1 LEKELVIRDNV
12 LVVMATYNGS
22 AFLKEQLE
30 SITSQSFVNIALSVV
45 DDCSSSE
52 ELKYLRQ
59 ELASLD
65 VKVYLTENRQKLGAS
80 GSFFRAL
87 TQVEDA
93 YDFYAFAD
101 QDDVWMADKL
111 ITAINSLKKYK
122 QSKALLFCSRTK
134 IVDENLTPTGC
145 SPIMEYPA
153 SFSNSIAQSLAGG
166 NTMVFNGQARSV
178 IALSVKPGLKFVA
191 HDWWCYILICGNGGV
206 VIYDPVPKIY
216 YRQHGNNILG
226 ANSGFTAKLKRF
238 SMLMAGDFRKWN
250 DQNLHNINENSHL
263 FLTDNIMLAEKFDL
277 ARKSNVFQR
286 IKAFF
291 SLGIRR
297 QSSLGN
303 CAMFIAWVMRKM

>member
-1 LEKELVIRDNV
+1 MEKEITALDNV
-12 LVVMATYNGS
+12 LVVLATYNGG

-30 SITSQSFVNIALSVV
+30 SITSQIFVNIALSVV

-65 VKVYLTENRQKLGAS
+65 VKVYLTENKQKLGAS
-80 GSFFRAL
+80 SSFFRAL
-87 TQVEDA
+87 TQVEDT

-111 ITAINSLKKYK
+111 ITAINSLKKYE
-122 QSKALLFCSRTK
+122 QSKPLLFCSRTK
-134 IVDENLTPTGC
+134 IVDENLNLTGC
-145 SPIMEYPA
+145 SPIMEYPP

-178 IALSVKPGLKFVA
+178 IASSVRPNLNFVA
-191 HDWWCYILICGNGGV
+191 HDWWCYILICGTGGV
-206 VIYDPVPKIY
+206 VIYDPDPKIY
-216 YRQHGNNILG
+216 YRQHDNNVLG
-226 ANSGFTAKLKRF
+226 ANSGFVAKLKRF

-250 DQNLHNINENSHL
+250 DQNLHNIKENRHL
-263 FLTDNIMLAEKFDL
+263 FLTDNILLAERFDV
-277 ARKSNVFQR
+277 ARRSNIFQR

-297 QSSLGN
+297 QSALGN
-303 CAMFIAWVMRKM
+303 CGLFIAWVMRKM